1 MHAQGIAYC
10 RTLRVTCYYCEVMT
24 DNNNKNQVSDKD
36 DDPTVEL
43 EPLSEEDCAGLA
55 LAAESFDASGAVAK
69 RNEARPA
76 DVGTQLRTQKKSQ
89 AADHAL
95 EDALT
100 FRDGGSSPLEAGLTE
115 QREEYNELV
124 AQLASLKA
132 TNAEINDKLDRKC
145 REVAK
150 KKIEIEQLRDRER
163 ELLTKLSELR
173 KSDGIDAATADQSRI
188 IEELIQNNEILTG
201 TVSALEGELNLARCK
216 SRQLE
221 TRLGEAENGSGTR
234 VGEATWSGAETAIG
248 PESSRWVLVSLDDR
262 STGTYRLSE
271 GIVTV
276 GSSPDND
283 IHIQSQ
289 FISRKHAHF
298 VSTHKACVLG
308 DLNSTN
314 GTYVNSRR
322 INKRVL
328 RVGDVVT
335 FGKHRFRYEER
346 TDGPSGREQIEYES
360 NEHSRTH

>member
-24 DNNNKNQVSDKD
+24 DNNNNSQVSDKD

-43 EPLSEEDCAGLA
+43 EPLSEEDCARLA
-55 LAAESFDASGAVAK
+55 LAAEFCDASGAVAK
-69 RNEARPA
+69 RNEARQPGVA
-76 DVGTQLRTQKKSQ
+76 TELRTQKKRK

-100 FRDGGSSPLEAGLTE
+100 LPDGRSSPLELRLTE
-115 QREEYNELV
+115 QREEYHELV

-132 TNAEINDKLDRKC
+132 TNAEINDKLDREC
-145 REVAK
+145 RKVEK
-150 KKIEIEQLRDRER
+150 SKIEIEQLRDRER
-163 ELLTKLSELR
+163 ELLMKLSELR
-173 KSDGIDAATADQSRI
+173 KSDGRGAATADQSHI
-188 IEELIQNNEILTG
+188 IEELKQDNEILTG
-201 TVSALEGELNLARCK
+201 TVSALEEELDLARRK
-216 SRQLE
+216 SRTLE
-221 TRLGEAENGSGTR
+221 TRLAEAENASGTR
-234 VGEATWSGAETAIG
+234 VGEALWSGAATAIG
-248 PESSRWVLVSLDDR
+248 PDSSRWVLVSLDDG

-276 GSSPDND
+276 GSSPEND

-328 RVGDVVT
+328 RIGDVVT

-346 TDGPSGREQIEYES
+346 PDGPSSREKIEYES